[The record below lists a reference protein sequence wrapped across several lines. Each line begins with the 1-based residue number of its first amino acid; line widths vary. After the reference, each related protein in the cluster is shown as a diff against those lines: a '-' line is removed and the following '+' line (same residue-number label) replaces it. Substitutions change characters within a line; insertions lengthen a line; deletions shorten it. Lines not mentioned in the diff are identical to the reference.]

1 MKILELAGLIAN
13 VLWLASCVY
22 LIYSIGK
29 SVLTLSP
36 GPLIAGIIIFSGALL
51 AVMILAH
58 LIEY

>member
-13 VLWLASCVY
+13 VLWLVSCVF

-29 SVLTLSP
+29 SILTLSLA
-36 GPLIAGIIIFSGALL
+36 PLVTGVIIFAGALL